1 MILEEIL
8 MAKDSA
14 SAEPGAKEL
23 PFSTYTQPNPR
34 QCTDAI
40 KKKKLLGPLQFQGE
54 GTEAWAALSCTSQ
67 REMIYSSPSPQVAE
81 GDGGEARWIKCQ
93 GVKSKLKETE
103 RE

>member
-40 KKKKLLGPLQFQGE
+40 KKKSSWAHSNFKEKEQKPGQH
-54 GTEAWAALSCTSQ
+54 WAAQARERWCIAVPAHKWQ
-67 REMIYSSPSPQVAE
+67 REMVGRP
-81 GDGGEARWIKCQ
+81 GELS
-93 GVKSKLKETE
+93 VKV
-103 RE
+103 